1 MAATKKEWTISDI
14 LLGESDAH
22 SRRSIPQNTGR
33 EQVGCNWL
41 WYPSNK
47 NQQQRL
53 LALSKPVGGK
63 VLVQPR
69 NCTISLRAFATL
81 KDIFNKYRVAT
92 GKPPASFKDEM
103 IAEGLEHGIKYVDF
117 PDK

>member
-1 MAATKKEWTISDI
+1 MAITKKEWTIGDI
-14 LLGESDAH
+14 LRGEADIN
-22 SRRSIPQNTGR
+22 SRRLIPQNNGK
-33 EQVGCNWL
+33 EQVGFNWL

-47 NQQQRL
+47 DKQIRV
-53 LALSKPVGGK
+53 LALSKSIGGK

-81 KDIFNKYRVAT
+81 KDIYNKYRSAT
-92 GKPPASFKDEM
+92 GKPPETFKDEM
-103 IAEGLEHGIKYVDF
+103 IAEGLENGIKYVDF